1 MRTSFI
7 LLASVLALAPYSAA
21 AAAQAKTYTDADE
34 GYALEL
40 PSPSWE
46 VIQRRGGVRRHAR
59 FVYRGTGDECR
70 LRVRRELVDRGV
82 TPAALADDEE
92 SELRFLP
99 GYVEN
104 RLEPFAGRLR
114 GAMLAYEYSKGGRQM
129 AGRTYYLQAD
139 GRTIYILRFNGPRKL
154 LADLR
159 GETDSIARSF
169 RLR

>member
-1 MRTSFI
+1 MRKSYIVSAFI
-7 LLASVLALAPYSAA
+7 LALALCSAA
-21 AAAQAKTYTDADE
+21 GAQTRTYADADE

-40 PSPSWE
+40 PSPSWG
-46 VIQRRGGVRRHAR
+46 VVQRPGGVRRHTR

-82 TPAALADDEE
+82 TPAALADEEE

-104 RLEPFAGRLR
+104 KLEPFAGRLR
-114 GAMLAYEYSKGGRQM
+114 GAVLAYEYSKGGRSM

-139 GRTIYILRFNGPRKL
+139 GRTVYILRFTGPRKL
-154 LADLR
+154 LAGLR
-159 GETDSIARSF
+159 EETDSIARSF

>member
-7 LLASVLALAPYSAA
+7 LPAFVLALALCSAA
-21 AAAQAKTYTDADE
+21 AAQTRTYADADE

-40 PSPSWE
+40 PSPSWA
-46 VIQRRGGVRRHAR
+46 VVQRRGVRGSTR
-59 FVYRGTGDECR
+59 FVYRDTGGECR
-70 LRVRRELVDRGV
+70 LRVRREFVDRGV
-82 TPAALADDEE
+82 TPAALAGEEE

-104 RLEPFAGRLR
+104 GLEPFDGRLR
-114 GAMLAYEYSKGGRQM
+114 GAVLAYEYSRGGRLM

-139 GRTIYILRFNGPRKL
+139 GRTIYILRFTGAREL
-154 LADLR
+154 LAQLR
-159 GETDSIARSF
+159 GETDAIARSF

>member
-1 MRTSFI
+1 MRTSFT
-7 LLASVLALAPYSAA
+7 LPAFLLALALCTA
-21 AAAQAKTYTDADE
+21 AAAQTRTYEDADE

-40 PSPSWE
+40 PSPSWD
-46 VIQRRGGVRRHAR
+46 VVQRPGGVRGRTR
-59 FVYRGTGDECR
+59 FVYRGAGGECR

-82 TPAALADDEE
+82 TPAALADEEE

-104 RLEPFAGRLR
+104 RLEPFDGRLR
-114 GAMLAYEYSKGGRQM
+114 GAVLAYEYSKGGRLM

-139 GRTIYILRFNGPRKL
+139 GRTIYILRFTGARKP
-154 LADLR
+154 LAQLR
-159 GETDSIARSF
+159 GETDAIARSF